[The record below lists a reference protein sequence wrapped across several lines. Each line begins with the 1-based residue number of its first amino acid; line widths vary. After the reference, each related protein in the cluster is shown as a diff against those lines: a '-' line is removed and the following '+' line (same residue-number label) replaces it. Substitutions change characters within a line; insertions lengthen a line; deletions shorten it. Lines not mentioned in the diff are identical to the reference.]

1 MKRLYVGNLPGTLD
15 DAGLAALFAPHGA
28 VASALVVTDAA
39 TGASRG
45 FGFVEMEDDA
55 AADRA
60 VDALDGIDLDGAMLR
75 VNESRDRG
83 KPAPRRPW

>member
-1 MKRLYVGNLPGTLD
+1 MRLYVGNLPETMD
-15 DAGLAALFAPHGA
+15 DADLAALFAAHGA
-28 VASALVVTDAA
+28 VSSALVVKDEA
-39 TGASRG
+39 TGLSRG
-45 FGFVEMEDDA
+45 FGFVEMEDA
-55 AADRA
+55 AAGRA